1 VDSHFRTLT
10 GPKDT
15 AIMGSSM
22 GGLISMYAMCE
33 YPHIFSGAACV
44 STHFPIGHGIV
55 LQYMKENLPDPECHK
70 FYFDFGTKTVDKNYE
85 PYQDR
90 ADILLSRAGYQQP
103 LNWITR
109 KFEGHVHSE
118 TDWRK
123 RVHIPLEFL
132 LK

>member
-33 YPHIFSGAACV
+33 YPQIFGVAACV

-55 LQYMKENLPDPECHK
+55 LQYMKENLPNPKDHK
-70 FYFDFGTKTVDKNYE
+70 FYFDFGTKTMDKNYE
-85 PYQDR
+85 PYQNR
-90 ADILLSRAGYQQP
+90 ADILLSRAGYQQSN
-103 LNWITR
+103 NWITR
-109 KFEGHVHSE
+109 KFDGHVHSE